1 MMYLKTENE
10 KLDKG
15 RRQLQFMK
23 KTASIVLA
31 TCLCNLTYAQVV
43 IALLFGDKLN
53 TGSLEFGI
61 VVAPGSTDIS
71 NIVSK
76 RRENLSLGIYFNIHP
91 DKKFFFH
98 IEGIAKGSFGAESL
112 TPYPV
117 GNDTLNDLFA
127 NSSVERKI
135 KAFSL
140 PILGRY
146 AITPKLFVEAGIQ
159 PDMLLKSKDIF
170 TTKVNDNELT
180 YETVISDQVAL
191 LDFGVAGG
199 LFYKFRKDKRSMGIG
214 IRYFQG
220 LTDILPATTGN
231 QANNSW
237 QLNITIPIGAG
248 KVNASS
254 TKSAGH

>member
-1 MMYLKTENE
+1 MKNKQYEL
-10 KLDKG
+10 LC
-15 RRQLQFMK
+15 MK
-23 KTASIVLA
+23 KITSIILL
-31 TCLCNLTYAQVV
+31 TCLCELSQAQVV

-53 TGSLEFGI
+53 TGTLEFGI
-61 VVAPGSTDIS
+61 VVTPGSTDIS

-91 DKKFFFH
+91 DRKFFFH
-98 IEGIAKGSFGAESL
+98 IEGIAKGSFGAEDM

-127 NSSVERKI
+127 NGSVERKI

-146 AITPKLFVEAGIQ
+146 SITPKLFIEAGIQ
-159 PDMLLKSKDIF
+159 PDMMLKSKDIF

-180 YETVISDQVAL
+180 YTTVISDQVAL

-220 LTDILPATTGN
+220 LTDILPSTTGN
-231 QANNSW
+231 QANSAW
-237 QLNITIPIGAG
+237 QLNVTIPIGAG
-248 KVNASS
+248 KVNANTSN
-254 TKSAGH
+254 KSAGQ

>member
-1 MMYLKTENE
+1 MKTA
-10 KLDKG
+10 
-15 RRQLQFMK
+15 RQYELQSMK
-23 KTASIVLA
+23 KITGIILL
-31 TCLCNLTYAQVV
+31 TCLFELSQAQVV

-53 TGSLEFGI
+53 TGTLEFGI
-61 VVAPGSTDIS
+61 VVTPGSTDIS
-71 NIVSK
+71 NIESK

-91 DKKFFFH
+91 ERKFFFH
-98 IEGIAKGSFGAESL
+98 IEGIAKGSFGAEDL

-127 NSSVERKI
+127 SGSVERKI

-159 PDMLLKSKDIF
+159 PDMMLKSKDIF
-170 TTKVNDNELT
+170 TTKINDNELT
-180 YETVISDQVAL
+180 YTTVISDQVAT
-191 LDFGVAGG
+191 LDFGVATG

-220 LTDILPATTGN
+220 LTDIHPATIGN
-231 QANNSW
+231 QSNNAW

-254 TKSAGH
+254 SNKTSGQ

>member
-1 MMYLKTENE
+1 
-10 KLDKG
+10 
-15 RRQLQFMK
+15 MK
-23 KTASIVLA
+23 KIASIVLV
-31 TCLCNLTYAQVV
+31 TCLCKLGYAQVV

-53 TGSLEFGI
+53 TGTLEFGI

-76 RRENLSLGIYFNIHP
+76 RRENLSLGIYFNIHS
-91 DKKFFFH
+91 DRKFFFH
-98 IEGIAKGSFGAESL
+98 IEGVAKGSFGAEDL

-127 NSSVERKI
+127 NGSVERKI

-146 AITPKLFVEAGIQ
+146 AITPKLFIEAGIQ
-159 PDMLLKSKDIF
+159 PDMMLKSKDIF

-180 YETVISDQVAL
+180 YTTIISDQVAL
-191 LDFGVAGG
+191 LDFGLAGG
-199 LFYKFRKDKRSMGIG
+199 LFYKFRKDKRGMGIG

-220 LTDILPATTGN
+220 LTDILPSTTGK
-231 QANNSW
+231 QVNSAL
-237 QLNITIPIGAG
+237 QFNVTIPIGAG
-248 KVNASS
+248 KVNASN
-254 TKSAGH
+254 TNKSAGKQ

>member
-1 MMYLKTENE
+1 LKTENE
-10 KLDKG
+10 KPG
-15 RRQLQFMK
+15 TRRRQLQFMK
-23 KTASIVLA
+23 KIASFVLV
-31 TCLCNLTYAQVV
+31 TCLCNLAYAQVV

-53 TGSLEFGI
+53 TGTLEFGI
-61 VVAPGSTDIS
+61 VVAPGSTNIS

-76 RRENLSLGIYFNIHP
+76 RRENFSLGIYFNIHP
-91 DKKFFFH
+91 DKKLFLH
-98 IEGIAKGSFGAESL
+98 VEGIAKGSFGAESL

-127 NSSVERKI
+127 NGSVERKI

-146 AITPKLFVEAGIQ
+146 AITPKFSIEAGIQ
-159 PDMLLKSKDIF
+159 PDMMLKSKDIF

-180 YETVISDQVAL
+180 YTTVISDQVAL
-191 LDFGVAGG
+191 LDFGLAGG
-199 LFYKFRKDKRSMGIG
+199 LFYKFSKDKRSMGIG
-214 IRYFQG
+214 IRYYQG

-231 QANNSW
+231 QANNAW

-248 KVNASS
+248 KVNANASN
-254 TKSAGH
+254 KSAGQ